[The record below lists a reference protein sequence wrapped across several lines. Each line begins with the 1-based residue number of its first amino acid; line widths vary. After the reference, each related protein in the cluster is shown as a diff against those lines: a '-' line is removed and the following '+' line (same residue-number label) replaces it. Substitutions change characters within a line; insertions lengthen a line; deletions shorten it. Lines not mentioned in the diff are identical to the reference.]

1 VTSHP
6 SDSIAVG
13 PTETPGRRRVTIS
26 ALGITQ
32 ILAWGSSF
40 YLPAVLA
47 KPVAEA
53 TGWPLA
59 WVIGGLSF
67 GLLTAGLAS
76 IRIGRLID
84 RYGGRPV
91 LAASSI
97 LLALGLVGLATAQSV
112 PVYVA
117 AWLVM
122 GLGMGAGLYD
132 AAFSTL
138 GRLYGRGARSAIT
151 SLTLWGGFASTVC
164 WPLSAYLVETVG
176 WRDTCLVYAALHVTV
191 TLPLHLFALPREA
204 RRDRHGPTPVT
215 QAGQDVSPGVV
226 PHGALIFGLLAFILT
241 TAGTIAT
248 MWSVH
253 LITILQAGGTS
264 LAAAVGLGALIG
276 PSQVGARIV
285 EMLAG
290 NRHHPIWTMS
300 AAVLLIATGFALLWG
315 GFPVPAVA
323 LISYGAGNGIF
334 SIAKGTL
341 PLAIFGGHDYAVLM
355 GRLAMPALIAQS
367 VAPSIGALVIDT
379 LGSSAALALLAVLG
393 LFNVAAV
400 GLLWLVSRQA
410 RTIVV
415 G

>member
-1 VTSHP
+1 MADRLPKT
-6 SDSIAVG
+6 A
-13 PTETPGRRRVTIS
+13 GRRHLIIS

-47 KPVAEA
+47 KPMAEA
-53 TGWPLA
+53 TGWPFA

-67 GLLTAGLAS
+67 GLLTAGLVS
-76 IRIGRLID
+76 IRVGRLID

-97 LLALGLVGLATAQSV
+97 LLALGLVGLATAQSMTFFI
-112 PVYVA
+112 A
-117 AWLVM
+117 SWLVM

-164 WPLSAYLVETVG
+164 WPLSAFLVETVG
-176 WRDTCLVYAALHVTV
+176 WRDTCLVYAALHMTV
-191 TLPLHLFALPREA
+191 TLPLHLFALPREV
-204 RRDRHGPTPVT
+204 RRNRHRPTATT
-215 QAGQDVSPGVV
+215 QAGNDLTPDAV
-226 PHGALIFGLLAFILT
+226 PHGTLIFALLALILT

-253 LITILQAGGTS
+253 LITILQAGGIS
-264 LAAAVGLGALIG
+264 LAAAVGLGTLIG

-285 EMLAG
+285 EMVAG
-290 NRHHPIWTMS
+290 NRHHPIWTMTT
-300 AAVLLIATGFALLWG
+300 AVLLIATGFILLWA
-315 GFPVPAVA
+315 GFPIPAIA

-341 PLAIFGGHDYAVLM
+341 PLAIFGGQEYAILM
-355 GRLAMPALIAQS
+355 GRLAMPALLAQS
-367 VAPSIGALVIDT
+367 VAPSVGAFFIDT
-379 LGSSAALALLAVLG
+379 MGSSATLALLALLG
-393 LFNVAAV
+393 LLNVGAV
-400 GLLWLVSRQA
+400 GLLWHVSRQA
-410 RTIVV
+410 RAIVAV
-415 G
+415 